1 MARQP
6 AAATVSRSAHRHRPP
21 EPDRGEVRSRRA
33 AAATAKVIAVVVAI
47 AYVAIGL
54 AVHLPHAILRG
65 PTVADV
71 AGVLLGL
78 AGIALIVFVA
88 RLAFRGRRRRT
99 KLLAIGIALVAAQWI
114 VLPIVGAGLAVN
126 APDPRAPA
134 ASALHLPGARD
145 VVFPARDGARLAGWY
160 VPGRNGAAVVLLHG
174 SHGSRADTVD
184 HLRML
189 ARAGYGVLAYDARGH
204 GASAGQT
211 NALGWR
217 GADDVA
223 GAVAFLRRQPGVDP
237 RRIAALGLSM
247 GAEEALRAAAG
258 GVALRAVVA
267 DGAGA
272 STAGDERI
280 VSDGPIARSVTW
292 MTMRATELLSGDAE
306 PAPLEDVA
314 HAIRVPV
321 LLVASRRAGERRI
334 DEAYRSRIAS
344 ARLWYVADA
353 DHTEALRAHPR
364 AYAARVLGFLDA
376 ALGSSRAVS

>member
-1 MARQP
+1 
-6 AAATVSRSAHRHRPP
+6 
-21 EPDRGEVRSRRA
+21 
-33 AAATAKVIAVVVAI
+33 
-47 AYVAIGL
+47 
-54 AVHLPHAILRG
+54 
-65 PTVADV
+65 
-71 AGVLLGL
+71 VLLGL

-126 APDPRAPA
+126 APGPHAPA

-364 AYAARVLGFLDA
+364 AYAARVLGFLDG
-376 ALGSSRAVS
+376 ALGSSRATS